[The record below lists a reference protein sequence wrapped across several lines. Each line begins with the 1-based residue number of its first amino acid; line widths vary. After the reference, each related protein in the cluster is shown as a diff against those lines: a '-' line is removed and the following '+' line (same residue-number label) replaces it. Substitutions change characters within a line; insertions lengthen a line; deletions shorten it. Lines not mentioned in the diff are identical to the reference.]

1 MKQLEKQLM
10 SGEPWRLNGI
20 TGYKYIHLAIISINV
35 KQNPSKLVY

>member
-20 TGYKYIHLAIISINV
+20 TGMNTFIWLSF
-35 KQNPSKLVY
+35 L